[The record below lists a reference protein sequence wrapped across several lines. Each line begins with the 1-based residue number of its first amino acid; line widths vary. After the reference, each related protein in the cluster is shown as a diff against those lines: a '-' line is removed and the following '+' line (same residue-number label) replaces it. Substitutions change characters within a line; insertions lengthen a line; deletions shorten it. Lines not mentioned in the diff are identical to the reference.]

1 MKIFLLRIFYKHFE
15 KDKKRAIIALKG
27 CYFTAISMKDLSNLR
42 KEYAQAQLTA
52 DSLEESP
59 FSQFQK
65 WFDQALK
72 ATILEPNAMVLSTV
86 NIHNTPTQRTVLLK
100 YFNPLGFVFFTNY
113 TSRKAQH
120 LATNP
125 SASLLFPWYT
135 LERQVIV
142 TGKVERIP
150 VEESKAYFFSRP
162 YGSQL
167 GAWVSKQSSVIDSRQ
182 VLENRLSELKQQFL
196 EGEVPFPDFW
206 GGYRLMPES
215 MEFWQGGVNRLHD
228 RILYKRVESAWILSR
243 LSP

>member
-1 MKIFLLRIFYKHFE
+1 MKNFLLRIFYKHFE

-27 CYFTAISMKDLSNLR
+27 CYFTAISMNDLSNLR

-52 DSLEESP
+52 DSLEKSP
-59 FSQFQK
+59 ILQFQK
-65 WFDQALK
+65 WFDQVLK

-86 NIHNTPTQRTVLLK
+86 DIDNVPAQRTVLLK
-100 YFNPLGFVFFTNY
+100 YFDLLGFVFFTNY
-113 TSRKAQH
+113 TSRKAHH
-120 LATNP
+120 LETNP
-125 SASLLFPWYT
+125 YASLLFPWYA

-150 VEESKAYFFSRP
+150 VKESKAYFFSRP
-162 YGSQL
+162 HGSQL

-206 GGYRLMPES
+206 GGYRLVPKS
-215 MEFWQGGVNRLHD
+215 IEFWQGGVNRLHD
-228 RILYKRVESAWILSR
+228 RILYKRIESAWTLSR

>member
-1 MKIFLLRIFYKHFE
+1 MN
-15 KDKKRAIIALKG
+15 
-27 CYFTAISMKDLSNLR
+27 DLSKLR
-42 KEYAQAQLTA
+42 KEYAQAQLA
-52 DSLEESP
+52 MDSLEKLP
-59 FSQFQK
+59 ILQFQK

-72 ATILEPNAMVLSTV
+72 AAILEPNAMVLGTV
-86 NIHNTPTQRTVLLK
+86 DIDNTPTQRTVLLK
-100 YFNPLGFVFFTNY
+100 YFNRLGFVFFTNY

-120 LATNP
+120 LEANP
-125 SASLLFPWYT
+125 NASLLFPWYS

-142 TGKVERIP
+142 KGKVVRIP

-167 GAWVSKQSSVIDSRQ
+167 GAWVSKQSSLIDSRQ
-182 VLENRLSELKQQFL
+182 VLEDRLSELKQQFP

-206 GGYRLMPES
+206 GGYRLVPES

-228 RILYKRVESAWILSR
+228 RILYEQVKSAWTMVR

>member
-1 MKIFLLRIFYKHFE
+1 MN
-15 KDKKRAIIALKG
+15 
-27 CYFTAISMKDLSNLR
+27 DLSNLR
-42 KEYAQAQLTA
+42 KEYAQAQLTM
-52 DSLEESP
+52 DSLEKLP
-59 FSQFQK
+59 ILQFQK

-72 ATILEPNAMVLSTV
+72 ASILEPNAMVLGTV
-86 NIHNTPTQRTVLLK
+86 DIDNTPTQRTVLLK
-100 YFNPLGFVFFTNY
+100 YFNRLGFVFFTNY

-120 LATNP
+120 LEANP
-125 SASLLFPWYT
+125 NASLLFPWYS

-142 TGKVERIP
+142 KGKIVRIP

-182 VLENRLSELKQQFL
+182 VLEDRLSELKQQFP

-206 GGYRLMPES
+206 GGYRLVPES

-228 RILYKRVESAWILSR
+228 RILYEQVKSAWTMVR

>member
-1 MKIFLLRIFYKHFE
+1 MN
-15 KDKKRAIIALKG
+15 
-27 CYFTAISMKDLSNLR
+27 DLSNLR
-42 KEYAQAQLTA
+42 KEYAQAQLTM
-52 DSLEESP
+52 DSLEKLP
-59 FSQFQK
+59 ILQFQK

-72 ATILEPNAMVLSTV
+72 AAILEPNAMVLGTV
-86 NIHNTPTQRTVLLK
+86 DIDNTPTQRTVLLK
-100 YFNPLGFVFFTNY
+100 YFNRLGFVFFTNY

-120 LATNP
+120 LEANP
-125 SASLLFPWYT
+125 NASLLFPWYS

-142 TGKVERIP
+142 KGKVVRIP
-150 VEESKAYFFSRP
+150 VEESKTYFFSRP

-182 VLENRLSELKQQFL
+182 VLEDRLSELKQQFP

-206 GGYRLMPES
+206 GGYRLVPES

-228 RILYKRVESAWILSR
+228 RILYEQVKSAWTMVR

>member
-1 MKIFLLRIFYKHFE
+1 MF
-15 KDKKRAIIALKG
+15 
-27 CYFTAISMKDLSNLR
+27 
-42 KEYAQAQLTA
+42 
-52 DSLEESP
+52 
-59 FSQFQK
+59 
-65 WFDQALK
+65 
-72 ATILEPNAMVLSTV
+72 
-86 NIHNTPTQRTVLLK
+86 
-100 YFNPLGFVFFTNY
+100 FFTNY

-125 SASLLFPWYT
+125 SASLLFPWNA

-182 VLENRLSELKQQFL
+182 VLETRLSELKQQFL

-228 RILYKRVESAWILSR
+228 RILYNRVESAWTLVR

>member
-1 MKIFLLRIFYKHFE
+1 MDSNRVGINGDENPINNVIYASLLHSSFYK
-15 KDKKRAIIALKG
+15 
-27 CYFTAISMKDLSNLR
+27 
-42 KEYAQAQLTA
+42 
-52 DSLEESP
+52 
-59 FSQFQK
+59 
-65 WFDQALK
+65 
-72 ATILEPNAMVLSTV
+72 V
-86 NIHNTPTQRTVLLK
+86 TVLHCMTDPRFAK
-100 YFNPLGFVFFTNY
+100 YFNSLGFVFFTNY

-125 SASLLFPWYT
+125 SASLLFPWYA

-150 VEESKAYFFSRP
+150 IEESKAYFFSRP

-167 GAWVSKQSSVIDSRQ
+167 GAWVSKQSSIIDSRQ
-182 VLENRLSELKQQFL
+182 VLENRLSELKQQFS

-206 GGYRLMPES
+206 GGYRLVPES

-228 RILYKRVESAWILSR
+228 RILYKQVESAWTLVR

>member
-1 MKIFLLRIFYKHFE
+1 MN
-15 KDKKRAIIALKG
+15 
-27 CYFTAISMKDLSNLR
+27 DLSNLR
-42 KEYAQAQLTA
+42 KEYAQAQLTM
-52 DSLEESP
+52 DSLEKLP
-59 FSQFQK
+59 ILQFQK

-72 ATILEPNAMVLSTV
+72 AAILEPNAMVLGTV
-86 NIHNTPTQRTVLLK
+86 DIDNTPTQRTVLLK
-100 YFNPLGFVFFTNY
+100 YFNRLGFVFFTNY

-120 LATNP
+120 LEANP
-125 SASLLFPWYT
+125 NASLLFPWYS

-142 TGKVERIP
+142 KGKIVRIP

-182 VLENRLSELKQQFL
+182 VLEDRLSELKQQFP

-206 GGYRLMPES
+206 GGYRLVPES

-228 RILYKRVESAWILSR
+228 RILYEQVKSAWTMVR